1 MPRLTRT
8 TRERKAKKRQRKGAM
23 RWSVGPGKA
32 RSKLERQG
40 IRNCNKAETELQ
52 RKALEEKVKTQMVA
66 VLIRRPRDSGDML
79 TAPQEC
85 EDLAAV

>member
-1 MPRLTRT
+1 
-8 TRERKAKKRQRKGAM
+8 M

-32 RSKLERQG
+32 RSKLEQQG

-52 RKALEEKVKTQMVA
+52 RKALEKTVKTQVIA
-66 VLIRRPRDSGDML
+66 VLIRRPRDNGDML

-85 EDLAAV
+85 EDLATV